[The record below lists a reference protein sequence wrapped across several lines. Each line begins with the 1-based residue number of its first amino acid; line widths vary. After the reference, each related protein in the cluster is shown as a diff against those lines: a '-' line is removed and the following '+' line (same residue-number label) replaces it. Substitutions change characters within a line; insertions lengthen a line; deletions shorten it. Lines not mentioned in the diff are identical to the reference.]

1 MCKELKCSH
10 KKNILARSQFTS
22 IVTFYL
28 FNFYRIFT
36 EYAAV
41 DRLSRVSHRLLTY
54 PPPKSPPT
62 SPPKKTLFM
71 TSHNSLRKCQ
81 FDISARIRLNSA
93 LVMGCLR
100 VFLAALSKVFRK
112 ASLSLMKEQ
121 VSRLAKS
128 AASNIFSYFVSE
140 FGYTGERLIP
150 GLRRKD
156 WILRELCFW
165 Q

>member
-28 FNFYRIFT
+28 FNFYQIFT

-54 PPPKSPPT
+54 PPPPHPHLPPQ
-62 SPPKKTLFM
+62 KTLFM

-81 FDISARIRLNSA
+81 FDIRLNSA

-156 WILRELCFW
+156 WIL
-165 Q
+165 